1 MRLYIIRD
9 DGSKENIYK
18 EFAMANC
25 LVTGGA
31 GFVGS
36 HLAEKLVH
44 LGHKVLVLDD
54 LRSGYMRNLR
64 WCMDEKTWSDVSRL
78 GFSDAD
84 IRMDLGLGMVF
95 YKGSVTDA
103 SLLASVFHEHK
114 IQAVFHLAAIVS
126 VPYSVSH
133 EEETYAINLQGT
145 QKVLEAAAAAGCT
158 TMVHAGSAAEYGD
171 RSPVPAPEAY
181 VTGDVE
187 QQSPYG
193 KTKYMAGRHVA
204 DASGLRG
211 VSLRFFNIYG
221 PRQDPASQYSGV
233 ISKFMAC
240 AAKGEDLPV
249 CGDGEQTRDFVFVG
263 DVVRAYLCAAGLGG
277 SAVAAYT
284 GERIFNVGGGSR
296 ISVNELAEA
305 VIRVSGTSGRIKH
318 VAERPGDIRHSC
330 ADISRARHGIGWEP
344 EVPLKTGLEI
354 TYDWYKVSM

>member
-1 MRLYIIRD
+1 
-9 DGSKENIYK
+9 
-18 EFAMANC
+18 MANC

-36 HLAEKLVH
+36 HLVEKLVH
-44 LGHKVLVLDD
+44 LGHNVLVLDD

-64 WCMDEKTWSDVSRL
+64 WCMSERTWNSASL
-78 GFSDAD
+78 SKFSDPD
-84 IRMDLGLGMVF
+84 LRMELGNGVVF
-95 YKGSVTDA
+95 YKGSVTDDA
-103 SLLASVFHEHK
+103 VLLSILREQK

-133 EEETYAINLQGT
+133 EEETFSINMQGT
-145 QKVLEAAAAAGCT
+145 VKVLQAAIAAGCP

-171 RSPVPAPEAY
+171 RAPVPATEAY
-181 VTGDVE
+181 VTQQVQ

-204 DASGLRG
+204 DAGGLRG

-240 AAKGEDLPV
+240 AAKGEDLPI

-263 DVVRAYLCAAGLGG
+263 DVVRAYLCAAGLENP
-277 SAVAAYT
+277 AIIAHK
-284 GERIFNVGGGSR
+284 GERIFNIGGGNRVSINQLAQAVIEVSGAPSR
-296 ISVNELAEA
+296 I
-305 VIRVSGTSGRIKH
+305 RH

-330 ADISRARHGIGWEP
+330 ADISRARQGIGWKP
-344 EVPLKTGLEI
+344 EVTLEQGLEV
-354 TYDWYKVSM
+354 TYEWYKMST